1 MRTHIIYICLFLF
14 IGQLTCSQKKE
25 SKPGILI
32 REEVL
37 TESGIRYIY
46 RDENWNKKFEPGLQ
60 ALGYD
65 LIDLS
70 IDTLK
75 VSSMVREEIKPGNL
89 YLLNKNKWRIH
100 TNLSGDGRI
109 ISVSF
114 WFKDESGI
122 ENSELTTLAR
132 RIINE
137 VQWKLYFNKE
147 VSELF
152 YLQLSIP
159 GPVI

>member
-1 MRTHIIYICLFLF
+1 
-14 IGQLTCSQKKE
+14 
-25 SKPGILI
+25 
-32 REEVL
+32 
-37 TESGIRYIY
+37 
-46 RDENWNKKFEPGLQ
+46 
-60 ALGYD
+60 
-65 LIDLS
+65 
-70 IDTLK
+70 
-75 VSSMVREEIKPGNL
+75 MVREEIKPGNL